1 MGIMLGGEL
10 GTMDNL
16 SREFSKQIQ
25 TVDGLVS
32 AVDAQV
38 NNVQWT
44 GKVADDFRA
53 TGMTHLLAVSGANV
67 GKNSLFRTS
76 TLASR
81 GELGFEFIRLPFSG
95 RRFGDDHVVG

>member
-10 GTMDNL
+10 GTVDNL

-32 AVDAQV
+32 AIDAQV

-44 GKVADDFRA
+44 GKVADDFSSQWH
-53 TGMTHLLAVSGANV
+53 GEF
-67 GKNSLFRTS
+67 KNDLKALQTALQQCS
-76 TLASR
+76 
-81 GELGFEFIRLPFSG
+81 
-95 RRFGDDHVVG
+95 DHVRNRRDAIDQVTNV

>member
-25 TVDGLVS
+25 TVDSLVS
-32 AVDAQV
+32 AIDAQV

-44 GKVADDFRA
+44 GKVSNDFRSA
-53 TGMTHLLAVSGANV
+53 WHGEFKNDLKALQTALQQCSTHVRNRRDAIDQVTNV
-67 GKNSLFRTS
+67 
-76 TLASR
+76 
-81 GELGFEFIRLPFSG
+81 
-95 RRFGDDHVVG
+95 

>member
-25 TVDGLVS
+25 TVDGLIS
-32 AVDAQV
+32 AIDAQV

-44 GKVADDFRA
+44 GKVADDFRSQWH
-53 TGMTHLLAVSGANV
+53 GEF
-67 GKNSLFRTS
+67 KNDLKALQTALQQCS
-76 TLASR
+76 
-81 GELGFEFIRLPFSG
+81 
-95 RRFGDDHVVG
+95 DHVRNRRDAIDQVTNV

>member
-53 TGMTHLLAVSGANV
+53 QWHGEF
-67 GKNSLFRTS
+67 KNDLKALQTA
-76 TLASR
+76 LQQCA
-81 GELGFEFIRLPFSG
+81 
-95 RRFGDDHVVG
+95 DHVRNRRDAIDQVTNV

>member
-32 AVDAQV
+32 AIDAQV

-44 GKVADDFRA
+44 GKVSEDFR
-53 TGMTHLLAVSGANV
+53 SQW
-67 GKNSLFRTS
+67 
-76 TLASR
+76 R
-81 GELGFEFIRLPFSG
+81 GEFKNDLKALQTALQQCS
-95 RRFGDDHVVG
+95 DHVRNRRNAIDQVTNV

>member
-25 TVDGLVS
+25 TVDGLIS
-32 AVDAQV
+32 AIDAQV

-44 GKVADDFRA
+44 GKVADDFRSQWH
-53 TGMTHLLAVSGANV
+53 GEF
-67 GKNSLFRTS
+67 KNDPKALQRALQQCS
-76 TLASR
+76 
-81 GELGFEFIRLPFSG
+81 
-95 RRFGDDHVVG
+95 DHVRNRRDAIDQVTNV